1 MLTKIDFKNSMVK
14 YLIKKKD
21 QSELCFMPLEDFI
34 SMFETSTVSTT
45 ESLDLVAAQVNRESL
60 EYILSLGL

>member
-1 MLTKIDFKNSMVK
+1 
-14 YLIKKKD
+14 
-21 QSELCFMPLEDFI
+21 MPLEDFI

>member
-1 MLTKIDFKNSMVK
+1 
-14 YLIKKKD
+14 
-21 QSELCFMPLEDFI
+21 MPLEDFI

-45 ESLDLVAAQVNRESL
+45 ESLDLVADQVSRESL